1 VNAEALLSRLEA
13 VRQTGAQ
20 RWIGRCPAHDDR
32 RPSLSV
38 RELDDGRVLI
48 HCFAGCS
55 AAGIL
60 TAVGLNFDALFPGR
74 PIEHGRGVSQPF
86 SALDALRCIAFEATL
101 SAVAASNLAQ
111 GTPLRRADRMRLLQA
126 AGRINHALEI
136 ALGR

>member
-1 VNAEALLSRLEA
+1 VTAQNLISRLDA
-13 VRQTGAQ
+13 IRPTGAL

-38 RELDDGRVLI
+38 RELDDGRILV

-55 AAGIL
+55 VPAIL
-60 TAVGLNFDALFPGR
+60 DAVGLDFDALFPDR
-74 PIEHGRGVSQPF
+74 SIEHGRRESRPF
-86 SALDALRCIAFEATL
+86 STLDALRCVAFEATL

-111 GTPLRRADRMRLLQA
+111 GIPLSRADRLRLVRA
-126 AGRINHALEI
+126 AGRINHALDV

>member
-1 VNAEALLSRLEA
+1 M
-13 VRQTGAQ
+13 
-20 RWIGRCPAHDDR
+20 
-32 RPSLSV
+32 

-55 AAGIL
+55 VAGIL
-60 TAVGLNFDALFPGR
+60 TAVGLNFDSLFPGR
-74 PIEHGRGVSQPF
+74 SIEHGRRVSHPF

-111 GTPLRRADRMRLLQA
+111 GTPLSRADRMRLLRA
-126 AGRINHALEI
+126 AGRINHALEV